1 MDQTKAQTP
10 QTLGA
15 EEAPKRKVAFSLIQP
30 SGDLTIGNYLG
41 AIKSFVKMQDQ
52 YDCFFGVANLH
63 AITVTQVA
71 ADLRRRSLEVIAYIV
86 AAGVKPEKATLFI
99 QSQVPEHAE
108 LAWVLNSISSI
119 GQLQR
124 MTQFKDK
131 AQKHADNLNAALL
144 TYPVLMAA
152 DILLYQSHVVPVGA
166 DQKQHLE
173 FTRDLAERFNS
184 RYSPTFT
191 VPEPLTDENATRIM
205 SLKDPSS
212 KMSKSD
218 PDENAYI
225 LIKDEPAAIRRKIAR
240 AVTDSEAH
248 FCYRPEQGGLMNLIN
263 LYAAY
268 AECAPKN
275 VVERFHDSDYA
286 TFKRALGD
294 LIVEKMEPIRQR
306 FLTLMADKKEIEA
319 ISRDGALAAQ
329 RAARRTLSKVYRKVG
344 LLQ

>member
-1 MDQTKAQTP
+1 MSELEKRNTTAQNEP
-10 QTLGA
+10 VA
-15 EEAPKRKVAFSLIQP
+15 KKVAFSLIQP

-41 AIKSFVKMQDQ
+41 AIKSFVRMQDQ

-63 AITVTQVA
+63 AITVTQLP

-86 AAGVKPEKATLFI
+86 ASGVDPSKATLFI
-99 QSQVPEHAE
+99 QSQVPEHVE
-108 LAWVLNSISSI
+108 LSWVLNSISSI

-184 RYSPTFT
+184 RYSPTF
-191 VPEPLTDENATRIM
+191 VLPEPLTDENATRIM
-205 SLKDPSS
+205 SLKDPYS

-225 LIKDEPAAIRRKIAR
+225 LIKDDAEAIRRKIAR
-240 AVTDSEAH
+240 AVTDSEAC
-248 FCYRPEQGGLMNLIN
+248 FCYRPEQAGLMNLIH

-268 AECAPKN
+268 AELRPQE
-275 VVERFHDSDYA
+275 VVAHFRDSDYA
-286 TFKRALGD
+286 SFKRALAD
-294 LIVEKMEPIRQR
+294 LIVLKMDPIRTR
-306 FLTLMADKKEIEA
+306 FLALMQEKKQLEEISQNGALMA
-319 ISRDGALAAQ
+319 Q
-329 RAARRTLSKVYRKVG
+329 RVARRTLSKVYRKVG
-344 LLQ
+344 LL

>member
-1 MDQTKAQTP
+1 MNEKDRKSSFP
-10 QTLGA
+10 QGERA
-15 EEAPKRKVAFSLIQP
+15 ERKVAFSLIQP

-41 AIKSFVKMQDQ
+41 AIKNFVRMQDE
-52 YDCFFGVANLH
+52 YDCIFGVANLH

-86 AAGVKPEKATLFI
+86 ASGVDPAKATLFI

-191 VPEPLTDENATRIM
+191 VPEPLSDENATRIM
-205 SLKDPSS
+205 SLKDPYS

-225 LIKDEPAAIRRKIAR
+225 LMKDDPAAIRRKIAR
-240 AVTDSEAH
+240 AVTDSEAN
-248 FCYRPEQGGLMNLIN
+248 FCYRPEQAGLMNLIN

-268 AECAPKN
+268 AECTPN
-275 VVERFHDSDYA
+275 EVVERFRDSDYA
-286 TFKRALGD
+286 SFKRALAD
-294 LIVEKMEPIRQR
+294 LVVGVMDPIRTR
-306 FLTLMADKKEIEA
+306 FLSLMEDKKELEE
-319 ISRDGALAAQ
+319 ISHDGALAAQ
-329 RAARRTLSKVYRKVG
+329 RIARRTLSKVYRKVG
-344 LLQ
+344 LL